1 MKKSLLTLALVGL
14 TASAYAADVYKSEN
28 VTATVGGELRVAG
41 KFWQH
46 SKDDDA
52 QATDAAVVRK
62 AGVAARTRLW
72 FQVDAKASDSFQLGF
87 FLRGSETPFNYAYEN
102 NKAKGADKF
111 ADPATKSETTTQFKP
126 KFDLAYAYLAHDKFG
141 KLTVGKTTTVAG
153 DVFGGST
160 TLLDTKNFV
169 TLLEKA
175 NLELVD
181 APSVDGSGSQVVRY
195 DSLELGGFGL
205 SYSYSNQTKVYA
217 DDHTQKKDKF
227 GNPVFNYAQQALQL
241 HYNVGKATFAVT
253 AARQVQAFET
263 KKEVVNNGQTTLDV
277 VKIDYEPVVFVQ
289 ASAQEKGTL
298 VEGLNFG
305 GAYTFTKQL
314 DLWKSHT
321 IEAEVGFDGF
331 QYAQPYLGG
340 SWNKLT
346 KKEYEET
353 IPAQNGAQ
361 ATTKKYAPW
370 AQSWVV
376 YGGLNSDLFSYGSV
390 KASAF
395 LEGSYTQTTSSDGS
409 EGAKTAALKGFGVA
423 AGAKVRF

>member
-46 SKDDDA
+46 SKDADVD
-52 QATDAAVVRK
+52 ATDAAVVRK
-62 AGVAARTRLW
+62 ADVAARTRLW
-72 FQVDAKASDSFQLGF
+72 FKVDAKASDSFQLGF
-87 FLRGSETPFNYAYEN
+87 FLRAGETPFKYVYEN
-102 NKAKGADKF
+102 NKAKGAQEF
-111 ADPATKSETTTQFKP
+111 ANPATKSETTTQFKP
-126 KFDLAYAYLAHDKFG
+126 KFDYAYAYLAHDKFG
-141 KLTVGKTTTVAG
+141 KLTVGATDTVASY
-153 DVFGGST
+153 VFGSST
-160 TLLDTKNFV
+160 SILPTTYFV
-169 TLLEKA
+169 TLLDQ
-175 NLELVD
+175 NTFELVD
-181 APSVDGSGSQVVRY
+181 APSFEGFDKETVRY

-205 SYSYSNQTKVYA
+205 SYSYANQAK
-217 DDHTQKKDKF
+217 
-227 GNPVFNYAQQALQL
+227 QQAAQL

-253 AARQVQAFET
+253 AARQAHAD
-263 KKEVVNNGQTTLDV
+263 GS
-277 VKIDYEPVVFVQ
+277 VVFVQ
-289 ASAQEKGTL
+289 GSAQEKGTL

-314 DLWKSHT
+314 DLWKAHT
-321 IEAEVGFDGF
+321 IAAEVGFDGF

-353 IPAQNGAQ
+353 TPAQNGTP